1 MSSNPQTVR
10 QIALLGATGS
20 IGQSTLKVLRLH
32 PDKYQLFGVSAHRN
46 LAELARICLEFKPHI
61 AVVADAA
68 AAISL
73 RAMLPGKTPDILHGA
88 HSLSALARAAE
99 VDTVVAAIVGAAGLP
114 STLAA
119 ANAGKR
125 ILLAN
130 KESLVIAGD
139 LVTQAARKSGACILP
154 VDSEHNALLQC
165 LPPAPASDGA
175 STVHSIA
182 GVAKLWLT
190 ASGGPFRNLTV
201 DQLASVTPAQACAH
215 PNWQMGR
222 KISVD
227 SATLMNKGLE
237 VIEAFWLFGLPPDRI
252 EVVVHPQSI
261 VHSLVEYIDGS
272 FIAQLG
278 SPDMCTPI
286 AYALAYPERINA
298 GVKQLNLREL
308 GALTF
313 EAPDH
318 ARFPCLKLAFDA
330 LTAGK
335 SAPVVLNAANE
346 VAVEGFLNGILAFN
360 AIPALINECL
370 QQSPIQ
376 STHNLDDILSVDSQS
391 RALAQTLMKTH
402 GSYNFEETSLRNLS
416 ASGGSLR

>member
-1 MSSNPQTVR
+1 MSNGSVNEEKCGAR
-10 QIALLGATGS
+10 QVALLGATGS

-32 PDKYQLFGVSAHRN
+32 PDKYQLYGVSAYRN
-46 LAELARICLEFKPHI
+46 LAELARICNEFKPMI
-61 AVVADAA
+61 AVVADDQAA
-68 AAISL
+68 MTL
-73 RAMLPGKTPDILHGA
+73 RATLHVKAPEILIGEQALCHLA
-88 HSLSALARAAE
+88 SANE

-119 ANAGKR
+119 ARAGKR

-130 KESLVIAGD
+130 KESLVIAGA
-139 LVTQAARKSGACILP
+139 LVTQAAQKSGACIIP

-165 LPPAPASDGA
+165 LPPAPAA
-175 STVHSIA
+175 APPAKIHSTT

-190 ASGGPFRNLTV
+190 ASGGPFRKFSSHELN
-201 DQLASVTPAQACAH
+201 SVTPEQACAH

-237 VIEAFWLFGLPPDRI
+237 VIEAYWLFGLAQDQI

-272 FIAQLG
+272 FLAQLG

-286 AYALAYPERINA
+286 AYALAFPGRIDA

-313 EAPDH
+313 EAPDQI
-318 ARFPCLKLAFDA
+318 RFPCIKLAFDA
-330 LTAGK
+330 LKAGGT
-335 SAPVVLNAANE
+335 APVVLNAANE
-346 VAVEGFLNGILAFN
+346 IAVEGFLNGLLAFN

-370 QQSPIQ
+370 QRSPIQ
-376 STHNLDDILSVDSQS
+376 SAHNLEDILSVDSQS
-391 RALAQTLMKTH
+391 RVLARTLINTN
-402 GSYNFEETSLRNLS
+402 GSYN
-416 ASGGSLR
+416 

>member
-1 MSSNPQTVR
+1 MNNNDLSELQGASVQRV
-10 QIALLGATGS
+10 ALLGATGS

-46 LAELARICLEFKPHI
+46 LVELARICQEFRPRI
-61 AVVADAA
+61 AVVPDSESAKRL
-68 AAISL
+68 SE
-73 RAMLPGKTPDILHGA
+73 MLLGHTLEILTGA
-88 HSLSALARAAE
+88 QALCLLACANE
-99 VDTVVAAIVGAAGLP
+99 VDIVVAAIVGAAGLP

-119 ANAGKR
+119 AHAGKR

-130 KESLVIAGD
+130 KESLVIAGE
-139 LVTQAARKSGACILP
+139 LVTQAAQKSGARIIPL
-154 VDSEHNALLQC
+154 DSEHNALLQC
-165 LPPAPASDGA
+165 LPPAPAPSVGFA
-175 STVHSIA
+175 PVGKIHSTA

-190 ASGGPFRNLTV
+190 ASGGPFRNFSLSE
-201 DQLASVTPAQACAH
+201 LAAVTPDQACAH

-237 VIEAFWLFGLPPDRI
+237 VIEAYWLFGLGQDQI

-272 FIAQLG
+272 FLAQLG

-286 AYALAYPERINA
+286 AYALAYPERIYA

-313 EAPDH
+313 EAPDQI
-318 ARFPCLKLAFDA
+318 RFPCLKLAFDA
-330 LTAGK
+330 LKSGA

-346 VAVEGFLNGILAFN
+346 VAVDGFLNDMLAFN

-370 QQSPIQ
+370 QRSPIQ
-376 STHNLDDILSVDSQS
+376 SMHDLDGILSVDRQS
-391 RALAQTLMKTH
+391 RELARTLMTTI
-402 GSYNFEETSLRNLS
+402 GSYY
-416 ASGGSLR
+416 

>member
-1 MSSNPQTVR
+1 MNFVRPVNFVKPVSHRSANSVR

-20 IGQSTLKVLRLH
+20 IGQSVLKVLRLH

-46 LAELARICLEFKPHI
+46 LVELAHICLEFRPRI
-61 AVVADAA
+61 AVVADTVAA
-68 AAISL
+68 LSL
-73 RAMLPGKTPDILHGA
+73 RDMLPGSSVEILTGA
-88 HSLSALARAAE
+88 QALCLLASANE

-119 ANAGKR
+119 AQVGKR

-130 KESLVIAGD
+130 KESLVIAGE
-139 LVTQAARKSGACILP
+139 LVTQSAQNSGALIIP

-165 LPPAPASDGA
+165 LPPAPPAA
-175 STVHSIA
+175 QTATAAKIHSTA

-190 ASGGPFRNLTV
+190 ASGGPFRNFSMSE
-201 DQLASVTPAQACAH
+201 LATVTPDQACAH

-237 VIEAFWLFGLPPDRI
+237 VIEAYWLFRLGQDQI

-272 FIAQLG
+272 FLAQLG

-313 EAPDH
+313 EAPDQT
-318 ARFPCLKLAFDA
+318 RFPCLKLAFDA
-330 LTAGK
+330 LKTGT

-346 VAVEGFLNGILAFN
+346 VAVDGFLNGMLAFN

-370 QQSPIQ
+370 QRSPIK
-376 STHNLDDILSVDSQS
+376 SMHNLDDILSVDSES
-391 RALAQTLMKTH
+391 RVLARTLMNTN
-402 GSYNFEETSLRNLS
+402 GS
-416 ASGGSLR
+416 

>member
-1 MSSNPQTVR
+1 MSHSGNPGPGNHGRGAR

-20 IGQSTLKVLRLH
+20 IGQSVLKVLRLH

-46 LAELARICLEFKPHI
+46 LVELARICLEFRPQV
-61 AVVADAA
+61 AVVADASA
-68 AAISL
+68 AVSL
-73 RAMLPGKTPDILHGA
+73 REMLPDNSVEILIGKQ
-88 HSLSALARAAE
+88 ALCLLANANA

-119 ANAGKR
+119 ACAGKR

-130 KESLVIAGD
+130 KESLVIAGE
-139 LVTQAARKSGACILP
+139 LVTQAAQKSGACIIP

-165 LPPAPASDGA
+165 LPPAPTTLASA
-175 STVHSIA
+175 QTAKIHSTA

-190 ASGGPFRNLTV
+190 ASGGPFRNFSMSELT
-201 DQLASVTPAQACAH
+201 SVTPDQACAH

-237 VIEAFWLFGLPPDRI
+237 VIEAYWLFGLGQDQI

-272 FIAQLG
+272 FLAQLG

-286 AYALAYPERINA
+286 AYALAYPERITA
-298 GVKQLNLREL
+298 GVKPLNLREL

-313 EAPDH
+313 EAPDSI
-318 ARFPCLKLAFDA
+318 RFPCLKLAFDA
-330 LTAGK
+330 LKTGA

-346 VAVEGFLNGILAFN
+346 VAVEGFLNGMIAFH
-360 AIPALINECL
+360 AIPAIINECL
-370 QQSPIQ
+370 QRSPIQ
-376 STHNLDDILSVDSQS
+376 SMHNLGDILSVDSES
-391 RALAQTLMKTH
+391 RVLARTLMNTN
-402 GSYNFEETSLRNLS
+402 GSYS
-416 ASGGSLR
+416 

>member
-1 MSSNPQTVR
+1 MTIRHASEVVTSVR
-10 QIALLGATGS
+10 QVALLGATGS

-46 LAELARICLEFKPHI
+46 LADLSRICLEFKPRI
-61 AVVADAA
+61 AVVADIAS
-68 AAISL
+68 AISL
-73 RAMLPGKTPDILHGA
+73 RELLPGNAPEILIGA
-88 HSLSALARAAE
+88 QALSTLASATD
-99 VDTVVAAIVGAAGLP
+99 VDVVVAAIVGAAGLP

-119 ANAGKR
+119 ARAGKR

-130 KESLVIAGD
+130 KESLVIAGA
-139 LVTQAARKSGACILP
+139 LVTEEAQKSGARIIP

-165 LPPAPASDGA
+165 LPPAPAATQTGKIH
-175 STVHSIA
+175 STA

-190 ASGGPFRNLTV
+190 ASGGPFRNFSV
-201 DQLASVTPAQACAH
+201 NDLAAVTPDQACAH

-237 VIEAFWLFGLPPDRI
+237 VIEAFWLFGLGQEQI

-272 FIAQLG
+272 FLAQLG

-286 AYALAYPERINA
+286 AYALAYPERIDA

-313 EAPDH
+313 EAPDLI
-318 ARFPCLKLAFDA
+318 RFPCLRLAFEA
-330 LTAGK
+330 LKVGA

-346 VAVEGFLNGILAFN
+346 IAVEGFLNGMLGFN

-370 QQSPIQ
+370 QHSPIQ
-376 STHNLDDILSVDSQS
+376 SMHNLEDILSVDSQS
-391 RALAQTLMKTH
+391 RILARTLMNTN
-402 GSYNFEETSLRNLS
+402 GSYN
-416 ASGGSLR
+416 

>member
-1 MSSNPQTVR
+1 MR
-10 QIALLGATGS
+10 QVALLGATGS

-32 PDKYQLFGVSAHRN
+32 PDKYQLFGVSAYRN
-46 LAELARICLEFKPHI
+46 LVELARICLEFEPRI
-61 AVVADAA
+61 AVVADAE
-68 AAISL
+68 AAINL
-73 RAMLPGKTPDILHGA
+73 REMLPGRTPEILTGA
-88 HSLSALARAAE
+88 QALCTLASTSE
-99 VDTVVAAIVGAAGLP
+99 VDMVVAAIVGAAGLP

-130 KESLVIAGD
+130 KESLVIAGA
-139 LVTQAARKSGACILP
+139 LVTQAAQKSGACIIP

-165 LPPAPASDGA
+165 LPPAPFTQSGKIH
-175 STVHSIA
+175 STM

-190 ASGGPFRNLTV
+190 ASGGPFRNFSINELC
-201 DQLASVTPAQACAH
+201 AVTPEQACAH

-237 VIEAFWLFGLPPDRI
+237 VIEAFWLFGLGLDQI
-252 EVVVHPQSI
+252 EVVVHPQSV

-272 FIAQLG
+272 FLAQLG

-286 AYALAYPERINA
+286 AYALAYPQRIAA
-298 GVKQLNLREL
+298 GVKPLNLREL

-313 EAPDH
+313 EAPDQL
-318 ARFPCLKLAFDA
+318 RFPCLKLAFDA
-330 LTAGK
+330 LKTGA

-346 VAVEGFLNGILAFN
+346 VAVEGFLNGVLAFN

-370 QQSPIQ
+370 QRSPIQ
-376 STHNLDDILSVDSQS
+376 SVHNLDDILSVDSQS
-391 RALAQTLMKTH
+391 RALAQTFLKTH
-402 GSYNFEETSLRNLS
+402 GNYDFKEISLRNLS
-416 ASGGSLR
+416 AFGGSLR

>member
-1 MSSNPQTVR
+1 MNFVRPVNFVKPVSHRSANSVR

-20 IGQSTLKVLRLH
+20 IGQSVLKVLRLH

-46 LAELARICLEFKPHI
+46 LVELAHICLEFRPRI
-61 AVVADAA
+61 AVVADTVAA
-68 AAISL
+68 LSL
-73 RAMLPGKTPDILHGA
+73 RDMLPGSSVEILTGA
-88 HSLSALARAAE
+88 QALCLLASANE

-119 ANAGKR
+119 AQVGKR

-130 KESLVIAGD
+130 KESLVIAGE
-139 LVTQAARKSGACILP
+139 LVTQSAQNSGALIIP

-165 LPPAPASDGA
+165 LPPAPAAAQTA
-175 STVHSIA
+175 SPAKIHSTA

-190 ASGGPFRNLTV
+190 ASGGPFRNFSMSE
-201 DQLASVTPAQACAH
+201 LATVTPDQACAH

-237 VIEAFWLFGLPPDRI
+237 VIEAYWLFRLGQDQI

-272 FIAQLG
+272 FLAQLG

-313 EAPDH
+313 EAPDQT
-318 ARFPCLKLAFDA
+318 RFPCLKLAFDA
-330 LTAGK
+330 LKTGT

-346 VAVEGFLNGILAFN
+346 VAVDGFLNGMLAFN

-370 QQSPIQ
+370 QRSPIK
-376 STHNLDDILSVDSQS
+376 SMHNLDDILSVDSES
-391 RALAQTLMKTH
+391 RVLARTLMNTN
-402 GSYNFEETSLRNLS
+402 GS
-416 ASGGSLR
+416 

>member
-1 MSSNPQTVR
+1 MNSSNLGQLEKSSAQR
-10 QIALLGATGS
+10 IALLGATGS

-46 LAELARICLEFKPHI
+46 LVALAQICLEFSPRV
-61 AVVADAA
+61 AVVADNSAA
-68 AAISL
+68 TAL
-73 RAMLPGKTPDILHGA
+73 RAMLPGSSPEILTGEQ
-88 HSLSALARAAE
+88 ALCLVASSSE
-99 VDTVVAAIVGAAGLP
+99 VDIVVAAIVGAAGLP
-114 STLAA
+114 SALAA
-119 ANAGKR
+119 AQAGKR

-130 KESLVIAGD
+130 KESLVIAGE
-139 LVTQAARKSGACILP
+139 LVTQAAQKSGACIIP

-165 LPPAPASDGA
+165 LPPAPPTRASKQTSKIY
-175 STVHSIA
+175 STA

-190 ASGGPFRNLTV
+190 ASGGPFRNFSISE
-201 DQLASVTPAQACAH
+201 LASVTPEQACAH

-237 VIEAFWLFGLPPDRI
+237 VIEAFWLFGLGREQI

-261 VHSLVEYIDGS
+261 VHSLVEYVDGS
-272 FIAQLG
+272 FLAQLG

-313 EAPDH
+313 EAPDQV
-318 ARFPCLKLAFDA
+318 RFPCLRLAFDA
-330 LTAGK
+330 LKVGA

-360 AIPALINECL
+360 AIPALVNECL
-370 QQSPIQ
+370 QRSPIQ
-376 STHNLDDILSVDSQS
+376 STNNLDDVLSVDRHS
-391 RALAQTLMKTH
+391 RILAGTLINTI
-402 GSYNFEETSLRNLS
+402 GSYN
-416 ASGGSLR
+416 

>member
-1 MSSNPQTVR
+1 MR
-10 QIALLGATGS
+10 QVALLGATGS

-46 LAELARICLEFKPHI
+46 LVDLAHICREFKPRI
-61 AVVADAA
+61 AVVADAD
-68 AAISL
+68 AAITL
-73 RAMLPGKTPDILHGA
+73 REMLPGKAPEILTGA
-88 HSLSALARAAE
+88 QALCTLASTSE

-130 KESLVIAGD
+130 TESLVIAGA
-139 LVTQAARKSGACILP
+139 LVTQAAQKSGACIIP

-165 LPPAPASDGA
+165 LPPAPFAQSGKIN
-175 STVHSIA
+175 STA

-190 ASGGPFRNLTV
+190 ASGGPFRNFSINE
-201 DQLASVTPAQACAH
+201 LAAVTPAQACAH
-215 PNWQMGR
+215 PNWQMGQ

-237 VIEAFWLFGLPPDRI
+237 VIEAFWLFGFGLDQI

-272 FIAQLG
+272 FLAQLG

-286 AYALAYPERINA
+286 AYALAYPDRINA
-298 GVKQLNLREL
+298 GVKKLNLREL

-313 EAPDH
+313 EAPDNL
-318 ARFPCLKLAFDA
+318 RFPCLKLAFDA
-330 LTAGK
+330 LQRGA

-346 VAVEGFLNGILAFN
+346 MAVEGFLNGVLAFN

-370 QQSPIQ
+370 QRSPIQ
-376 STHNLDDILSVDSQS
+376 SMHNLDDILSVDSES
-391 RALAQTLMKTH
+391 RVLARTLMNTN
-402 GSYNFEETSLRNLS
+402 GSYS
-416 ASGGSLR
+416 

>member
-1 MSSNPQTVR
+1 MR

-32 PDKYQLFGVSAHRN
+32 PEKYQLYGGSAYRK
-46 LAELARICLEFKPHI
+46 LAELARICIEFRPNI
-61 AVVADAA
+61 AIVADAA
-68 AAISL
+68 AAVSL
-73 RAMLPGKTPDILHGA
+73 REMLPGNAPEILIGEQA
-88 HSLSALARAAE
+88 LCALASASE

-119 ANAGKR
+119 AHAGKR

-130 KESLVIAGD
+130 KESLVIAGA
-139 LVTQAARKSGACILP
+139 LVTQAAQTSGARIIP

-165 LPPAPASDGA
+165 LPPAPAGQTSKIH
-175 STVHSIA
+175 STL

-190 ASGGPFRNLTV
+190 ASGGPFRNCSS
-201 DQLASVTPAQACAH
+201 DQLAYVTPDQACAH

-237 VIEAFWLFGLPPDRI
+237 VIEAYWLFGLGQEQI

-272 FIAQLG
+272 FLAQLG

-286 AYALAYPERINA
+286 AYALAFPDRIDA

-313 EAPDH
+313 EAPD
-318 ARFPCLKLAFDA
+318 ATRFPCLKLAFDA
-330 LTAGK
+330 LKTGG

-346 VAVEGFLNGILAFN
+346 IAVEGFLNGMLAFN
-360 AIPALINECL
+360 AIPAVINECL
-370 QQSPIQ
+370 QRSPIQ
-376 STHNLDDILSVDSQS
+376 SMHNLEDILSVDNRS
-391 RALAQTLMKTH
+391 RVLARTLMNTN
-402 GSYNFEETSLRNLS
+402 GSYN
-416 ASGGSLR
+416 